1 MSKKQSIREVL
12 DSKLKYNESQY
23 QLAVSKWIG
32 GNLKRNDRDMAI
44 RCRTRADVYQEV
56 INMIQVLDKQQ

>member
-1 MSKKQSIREVL
+1 MSTDIRKELDKKR
-12 DSKLKYNESQY
+12 KYNETQY
-23 QLAVSKWIG
+23 QAAVGKWVS

-56 INMIQVLDKQQ
+56 IELLDKQQ

>member
-1 MSKKQSIREVL
+1 MGIDIRKELDKKR
-12 DSKLKYNESQY
+12 KYNEAQY
-23 QLAVSKWIG
+23 QTAVGKWIS

-56 INMIQVLDKQQ
+56 IELLDKQQ